1 MRKFV
6 LSMVLAVTGMM
17 SVAPAVEPV
26 LDEAAKMS
34 ILLPYATVPKE
45 IVDTVGKGRID
56 DGVELLASHSW
67 RTFDEEKRKKLRR
80 AYSAMYG
87 VAGVYDGNDLVAVRK
102 YSPRAHKAYL
112 IAYHREG
119 LVLHSYKLFHRDGQW
134 HVMGM
139 SLDDDLDDLDAS
151 APVVYLAPQPQLA
164 LRPSARN

>member
-1 MRKFV
+1 MRKSV
-6 LSMVLAVTGMM
+6 LSMVLAVTGMI

-34 ILLPYATVPKE
+34 ILLPYATVPKK

-67 RTFDEEKRKKLRR
+67 RTFDEAKRKKLRR

-102 YSPRAHKAYL
+102 YSSRAHKAYL
-112 IAYHREG
+112 MAYHREG
-119 LVLHSYKLFHRDGQW
+119 PVLYSCTLLHRDG
-134 HVMGM
+134 
-139 SLDDDLDDLDAS
+139 
-151 APVVYLAPQPQLA
+151 
-164 LRPSARN
+164 